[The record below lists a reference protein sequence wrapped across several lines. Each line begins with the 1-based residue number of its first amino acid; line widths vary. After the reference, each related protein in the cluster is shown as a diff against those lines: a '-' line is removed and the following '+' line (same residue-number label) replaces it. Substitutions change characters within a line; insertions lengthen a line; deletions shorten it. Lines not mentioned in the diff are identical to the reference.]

1 MEAMTPSFSG
11 QRVVIVGGTSGLGLA
26 TAQHLAEQGA
36 DVVVVGRR
44 HVDAALTHLPTTA
57 TGASV
62 DVHDEQ
68 ALAELFASL
77 GDFDHLAYTAG
88 EPLAL
93 APIDDLDLG
102 VARDRLE
109 IRLWGAYAAVKH
121 AHRHVRPGG
130 SIVLTSGS
138 AATRPQPS
146 WAIAAS
152 ICGATEALTRTLALE
167 LAPIRVNAVAPGVVR
182 TELWREMTEQQRAQM
197 YAGLAQTLPVAR
209 AGEADDVARAYAYLM
224 SSGYTTGTVLAIDGG
239 ALLV

>member
-1 MEAMTPSFSG
+1 MTPSFSG

-44 HVDAALTHLPTTA
+44 HVDAALTHLPATA

-68 ALAELFASL
+68 ALAELFTSL

-93 APIDDLDLG
+93 AAIDDLDLG

-138 AATRPQPS
+138 AGTRPQPS

-182 TELWREMTEQQRAQM
+182 TELWREMTDEQRDEM
-197 YAGLAQTLPVAR
+197 YAGLAQTLPVAG